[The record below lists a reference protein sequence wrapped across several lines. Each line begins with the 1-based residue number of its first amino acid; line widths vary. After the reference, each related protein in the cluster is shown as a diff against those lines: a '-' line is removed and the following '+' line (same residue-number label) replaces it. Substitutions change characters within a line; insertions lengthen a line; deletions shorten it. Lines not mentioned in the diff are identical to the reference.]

1 MSTRLLDN
9 GEFVTWLG
17 AMSRAMSE
25 RNEDALSLALA
36 GFENSRSATITVQVR
51 RIASDLQCALDHFH
65 ADAKLIDLAQR
76 QVPDAKHRLAHVLRL
91 TDDAAH
97 RTMELVERS
106 TPLADHASREAER
119 LIALQQQGTL
129 AQNLVPQ
136 LTAFVTLTAA
146 SMGAVR
152 NNLAEVLL
160 AQGYQDLSGQI
171 IRGVMKLIQ
180 ELEVALSELM
190 RVTGPEVAAAQ
201 AAHAAHAA
209 HCAGE
214 QGPLVPG
221 IPQNDAVGGQ
231 QDVDALLSQL
241 GV

>member
-1 MSTRLLDN
+1 MTKRLLDN
-9 GEFVTWLG
+9 DEFVSWLQ
-17 AMSRAMSE
+17 AMSRALADG
-25 RNEDALSLALA
+25 NEDALCSTLAR
-36 GFENSRSATITVQVR
+36 FENCRTATVTLQVR
-51 RIASDLQCALDHFH
+51 RIANDMQCALDHFH

-76 QVPDAKHRLAHVLRL
+76 QVPDARHRLAHVLRL

-106 TPLADHASREAER
+106 TPLADHASQEAER
-119 LIALQQQGTL
+119 LIALQKQDTSAPEL
-129 AQNLVPQ
+129 LPC
-136 LTAFVTLTAA
+136 LTAFVTLVAA

-180 ELEVALSELM
+180 ELDVSLSEL
-190 RVTGPEVAAAQ
+190 VQVSGPQLVPTGAQ
-201 AAHAAHAA
+201 P
-209 HCAGE
+209 AGGP
-214 QGPLVPG
+214 QGPLIPG
-221 IPQNDAVGGQ
+221 IPQDNAVGGQ